1 MPSAAS
7 RKPRAYDPL
16 RVRNALA
23 AQAETVRAAA
33 HGVTAEQL
41 ARPTALS
48 GWDVRHLLVH
58 LAGQIDAVP
67 RLLAEP
73 APTARR
79 PETSLS
85 AWALSTAGIS
95 GQLDA
100 RTREATASIT
110 TPEGVAAAI
119 DAAIEELEPVLE
131 MAVREDVLL
140 PHRFGAMRALDFAV
154 TRLVELIVH
163 SDDLARA
170 LGAPVTLDRYALA
183 ATVRA
188 LADALAVK
196 VPGGAVELRVP
207 PFAVVQCVE
216 GPRHTRGTPPN
227 VVETDPLTWLRLAT
241 GRLAWSRAVGAH
253 AVNATGARADLSAH
267 LPVLA

>member
-1 MPSAAS
+1 MPPAAS

-33 HGVTAEQL
+33 HRVTPDQL
-41 ARPTALS
+41 TRPTALP

-73 APTARR
+73 APKADRAQAG
-79 PETSLS
+79 LS
-85 AWALSTAGIS
+85 AWVTSTAGIS
-95 GQLDA
+95 ELLDA
-100 RTREATASIT
+100 RTREDAATAED
-110 TPEGVAAAI
+110 PAALI
-119 DAAIEELEPVLE
+119 DAATEELEPVLE
-131 MAVREDVLL
+131 MAVRDDVLL

-170 LGAPVTLDRYALA
+170 LAAPVTLDRYALA
-183 ATVRA
+183 ATVRV
-188 LADALAVK
+188 LADALAAVA
-196 VPGGAVELRVP
+196 PGGAVEMRVP
-207 PFAVVQCVE
+207 PFAVVQCAE
-216 GPRHTRGTPPN
+216 GPRHTRGTPSN
-227 VVETDPLTWLRLAT
+227 VVETDPLTWVRLAT
-241 GRLAWSRAVGAH
+241 GRLTWDRAVSAH
-253 AVNATGARADLSAH
+253 AVTATGARADLSAH
-267 LPVLA
+267 LPVMR